1 MQINFTGKNQLT
13 NDEFI
18 DFYDELWKRTPHY
31 TINWP
36 SNDEISRMKTD
47 GSKIYNSDD
56 KGKTSLINRIEGK
69 KGTHILEATEEL
81 GLGSRKY
88 ELIDI
93 DKE

>member
-36 SNDEISRMKTD
+36 SNDEISR
-47 GSKIYNSDD
+47 IV
-56 KGKTSLINRIEGK
+56 GKQAAK
-69 KGTHILEATEEL
+69 KLAEC
-81 GLGSRKY
+81 
-88 ELIDI
+88 
-93 DKE
+93 

>member
-47 GSKIYNSDD
+47 GSKI
-56 KGKTSLINRIEGK
+56 
-69 KGTHILEATEEL
+69 
-81 GLGSRKY
+81 
-88 ELIDI
+88 
-93 DKE
+93 